1 MDSSE
6 LNKPWLSKP
15 WLIDKVRGVAIRAT
29 PEEKIRQKVLKIL
42 IEELFF
48 PKEYIVVEKALSE
61 LPHLK
66 EKRVPKRRLD
76 ILCYFSVQDQLRPLL
91 LIECKKGGLRN
102 QALTQVSG
110 YNYWVGAPFVAVA
123 NQECI
128 LLKYLDVVS
137 HEMVIKEGLPSYQD
151 LITCCK

>member
-1 MDSSE
+1 MA
-6 LNKPWLSKP
+6 LSDQSKC
-15 WLIDKVRGVAIRAT
+15 WLIDKVRGSAIRAA
-29 PEEKIRQKVLKIL
+29 PEEKIRQKVLHVL
-42 IEELFF
+42 VEELFF
-48 PKEYIVVEKALSE
+48 PKECIVVEKALSE

-76 ILCYFSVQDQLRPLL
+76 ILCYFSLQDKMLPLL
-91 LIECKKGGLRN
+91 LIECKQGRLSK

-128 LLKYLDVVS
+128 WVKYLDVAS
-137 HEMVIKEGLPSYQD
+137 DKMIIKKGLPSYKE
-151 LITCCK
+151 LIVCCK

>member
-1 MDSSE
+1 MA
-6 LNKPWLSKP
+6 LSDPNKP

-66 EKRVPKRRLD
+66 EKCVPKRRLD
-76 ILCYFSVQDQLRPLL
+76 ILCYFPVQDQLLPLL
-91 LIECKKGGLRN
+91 LIECKKSGLRN
-102 QALTQVSG
+102 QAFTQVSG
-110 YNYWVGAPFVAVA
+110 YNYWVEAPFVAIA

-128 LLKYLDVVS
+128 LIKYLDTVS
-137 HEMVIKEGLPSYQD
+137 HEVVIREGLPSYQD
-151 LITCCK
+151 LMACYK

>member
-1 MDSSE
+1 MA
-6 LNKPWLSKP
+6 LSDPNKP

-66 EKRVPKRRLD
+66 EKCVPKRRLD
-76 ILCYFSVQDQLRPLL
+76 ILCYFPVQDQLLPLL
-91 LIECKKGGLRN
+91 LIECKKSGLRN
-102 QALTQVSG
+102 QAFTQVSG
-110 YNYWVGAPFVAVA
+110 YNYWVEAPFVAIA

-128 LLKYLDVVS
+128 LVKYLDTVS
-137 HEMVIKEGLPSYQD
+137 HEVVIREGLPSYQD
-151 LITCCK
+151 LMACYK